1 VAPSPSDVEESA
13 SPAPGFSVSLNNF
26 TGPFDLLLSLI
37 SKHELDITEVSLSRI
52 TDEFIAYLRH
62 FESSGDGSGDGI
74 DELDQASEFL
84 VVAATLLDLKVAGLL
99 PQGELVD
106 AEDVAL
112 LEARDLLFA
121 RLLQYRAFKQAS
133 AWFSGHFE
141 AESTRTVR
149 SVRLEEKFR
158 TQTPE
163 LVWTLSLDDFAA
175 LATLAFTPREIP
187 SVGLD
192 HLHAPLIS
200 IREQAAYVVALLRS
214 GAPLTFRQL
223 IAGAELKG
231 VIVARFLAVLELYR
245 DSNVAFEQIEPLGE
259 LTVRWTAH
267 HWSDDSLAN
276 LGADYGN

>member
-1 VAPSPSDVEESA
+1 VEESA